1 MLQGILYGFLKLFDW
16 SQFNK
21 KIQLKSPEDDVEAIR
36 SDFRV
41 VSNDLWR
48 VTDEFKKQ
56 YC

>member
-21 KIQLKSPEDDVEAIR
+21 KIQLKSPKDDVEAIR

-48 VTDEFKKQ
+48 VTDEYKKQ